1 MKLKKSIY
9 ALVFGSLFF
18 VSCNNDLPK
27 FNDKD
32 AFVAFTNTSVSVA
45 ENVSGGE
52 IDIPVILT
60 SLSGLEKTVGFTIK
74 DSTAISGTNF
84 QLINSSKTLTF
95 TKDETTQYIKLKI
108 IDNSTYN
115 GDVVFTIN
123 LNGTD
128 GLNLGESNSCLV
140 KIADDEHPLAFI
152 LGKMSASGTSNF
164 NGATTWNLTFEK
176 DASDVS
182 KVWIYNLVPGGSSD
196 TSPVY
201 GTVNADK
208 TEIHIPVK
216 QVIAIS
222 SSYPKILLEGFY
234 GPSGDDA
241 IPTGSYITGKI
252 TSDGTITIQDWF
264 GSHVYKDAAATTS
277 AGWYELMESGCVFKK
292 Q

>member
-108 IDNSTYN
+108 IDNY
-115 GDVVFTIN
+115 
-123 LNGTD
+123 
-128 GLNLGESNSCLV
+128 
-140 KIADDEHPLAFI
+140 
-152 LGKMSASGTSNF
+152 
-164 NGATTWNLTFEK
+164 
-176 DASDVS
+176 
-182 KVWIYNLVPGGSSD
+182 
-196 TSPVY
+196 
-201 GTVNADK
+201 
-208 TEIHIPVK
+208 
-216 QVIAIS
+216 
-222 SSYPKILLEGFY
+222 
-234 GPSGDDA
+234 
-241 IPTGSYITGKI
+241 
-252 TSDGTITIQDWF
+252 
-264 GSHVYKDAAATTS
+264 
-277 AGWYELMESGCVFKK
+277 
-292 Q
+292 